1 MGENSTTKD
10 LTNKLR
16 DCEGENICPSLR
28 TIKQNFLKTLIERS
42 KIDANTEKPNK
53 KNGYEGIRKSNIG
66 ITKNIKDT

>member
-16 DCEGENICPSLR
+16 DCERENICPELK

-42 KIDANTEKPNK
+42 KIDVNTEKPNK
-53 KNGYEGIRKSNIG
+53 RNGYEGIRKSNIG